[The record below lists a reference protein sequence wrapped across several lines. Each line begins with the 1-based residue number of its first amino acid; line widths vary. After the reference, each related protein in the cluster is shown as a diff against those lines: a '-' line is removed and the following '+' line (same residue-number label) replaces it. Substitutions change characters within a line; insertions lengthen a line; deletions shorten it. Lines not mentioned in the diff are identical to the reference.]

1 MTAPTRPARP
11 APAEDD
17 AEDLAVERRR
27 LRPTAWAGAV
37 FATAIVAVA
46 LWAGAHLSV
55 LLPGLAPAWLA
66 GLVAVAGTWL
76 VVAVLGWC
84 ACELLARHHRAMAAA
99 AWRHTKR
106 AGAWAGHQASHRDG
120 ALRRL
125 LARLAAWAEQ
135 HRRGREENSQP
146 AAGPDPPG
154 GAAGTTAAVVLE
166 PEKTKD
172 PAGAPASAETPAA
185 APAATGTTNGDTT
198 MATGAATPVRH
209 GAPARWAGPIGD
221 ATDFDPSDDTELLEY
236 MAGEVAGMLG
246 YGEAI
251 AEMHEHCV
259 AAVRLD
265 PAAMAMVHDC
275 AEAVAEAAGVMAS
288 AINRFKE
295 VYDAPRGFV
304 ADGGVL
310 PRDGDFLTGEDES

>member
-106 AGAWAGHQASHRDG
+106 AGAGRPPGISPRRRAAPPAGA
-120 ALRRL
+120 ARRV
-125 LARLAAWAEQ
+125 
-135 HRRGREENSQP
+135 
-146 AAGPDPPG
+146 G
-154 GAAGTTAAVVLE
+154 GAAPARPRGEQPARGRAR
-166 PEKTKD
+166 PARRRCRHD
-172 PAGAPASAETPAA
+172 RGRGAGARENQRPGRRTRGKRAGKTINNYKSAMKLYVM
-185 APAATGTTNGDTT
+185 
-198 MATGAATPVRH
+198 MAQEKG
-209 GAPARWAGPIGD
+209 
-221 ATDFDPSDDTELLEY
+221 L
-236 MAGEVAGMLG
+236 
-246 YGEAI
+246 
-251 AEMHEHCV
+251 
-259 AAVRLD
+259 
-265 PAAMAMVHDC
+265 
-275 AEAVAEAAGVMAS
+275 
-288 AINRFKE
+288 K
-295 VYDAPRGFV
+295 
-304 ADGGVL
+304 
-310 PRDGDFLTGEDES
+310 